1 MDTISNRLAQQY
13 PGDDKGWGAIAIP
26 LREHLVGDVR
36 RKFLQTARI
45 FPERRH
51 WPNAWYRLL

>member
-1 MDTISNRLAQQY
+1 MDTIPNRLAQQY

-26 LREHLVGDVR
+26 LREDLIGDVG

-45 FPERRH
+45 S
-51 WPNAWYRLL
+51 ADTDVG